1 MSQPSPKAAF
11 TIPVA
16 AVQLPGEVLAV
27 ARQVTA
33 IARRVIADPAY
44 RVFLFGSWATGTARE
59 RSDIDIGIEGPA
71 PVDPGAMIEIR
82 EACGRLGT
90 LRTVDIVDFSR
101 LARGIRES
109 AAAHV
114 LDLGVL

>member
-1 MSQPSPKAAF
+1 MSQPSSKASL

-16 AVQLPGEVLAV
+16 PVRLPGEVLAV
-27 ARQVTA
+27 ARQVMA
-33 IARRVIADPAY
+33 IVRRIIADPAY

-82 EACGRLGT
+82 EACGRLRT

-101 LARGIRES
+101 LARDIRES